1 MVKVCQQYGEKHNL
15 IFSTDPSPAKSK
27 TKCLYFCGRLNNVVY
42 PSPVQLDGKD
52 LPWVVTA
59 DHLGHTLHQLVTM
72 DQDAK
77 IKRAKFIDKSVE
89 IRE

>member
-1 MVKVCQQYGEKHNL
+1 M
-15 IFSTDPSPAKSK
+15 
-27 TKCLYFCGRLNNVVY
+27 VY